1 MGELSDRVSDAER
14 QQIVLSL
21 REDLLAGRLTLDEF
35 SERVEISYAAQTE
48 AELAKARDN
57 LPAVVAGGRRRKAT
71 RVTTALFGDVERRGR
86 LKLRGRSLAVSVVA
100 DLDLDLRDVEIEDPE
115 TTVTVVAV
123 FGNVDVYVPEGVNVD
138 VAGITVFGR
147 RREWGRD
154 LAHTNTP
161 IIHLRVLGL
170 FATIDVW
177 RVSHQMRGSY
187 GELIKQLEQ
196 QQRQLPA

>member
-35 SERVEISYAAQTE
+35 SERVEISYTAQTE

-57 LPAVVAGGRRRKAT
+57 LPAVVAGGRPRKAT

-115 TTVTVVAV
+115 TTVTVGAV
-123 FGNVDVYVPEGVNVD
+123 FGNIDVYVPEGVDVD

-177 RVSHQMRGSY
+177 RVPYEMRGTY
-187 GELIKQLEQ
+187 GELIKQLKQ